1 MPALE
6 VLFQVRGAD
15 LRFELV
21 RHSNAISAI
30 GEVFKQN
37 AMFKWWMKIVTKYS
51 DADECQFCGETV
63 LELQY
68 ALADWRTKWLNK
80 DRYPS
85 LWGIF
90 VSVFGQRFG
99 LLIGEAFE
107 QDKKQ
112 SVWYFNSIFFG
123 EC

>member
-1 MPALE
+1 LA
-6 VLFQVRGAD
+6 
-15 LRFELV
+15 

-37 AMFKWWMKIVTKYS
+37 AMFKWWVKIVTKYS
-51 DADECQFCGETV
+51 DADECLFCGDTV

-68 ALADWRTKWLNK
+68 ALADWSTKWLNK

-90 VSVFGQRFG
+90 VSVFGQ
-99 LLIGEAFE
+99 LLGSQLVRHLNRTKCNRCDTLTAF
-107 QDKKQ
+107 
-112 SVWYFNSIFFG
+112 YFWVLMDSG
-123 EC
+123 